1 MKIKLSDNFTLKKLI
16 QFTIPSIIMM
26 VFTSIYGVVDGFF
39 ISNFAGELEFASVN
53 FIFPF
58 IMMLGAFGFLVG
70 SGGSA
75 LVGKTLGEKNIQ
87 KANEIFSLLVYLII
101 GVGIILAILGFIFM
115 EDIAILLGSS
125 DSMLKP
131 CVIYGQILMFAL
143 PFLLLQFTFQSFL
156 ITAEKPQVGLIVTL
170 IAGITNMVLDGLFIA
185 VFKWG
190 IAGAAIATGLSQV
203 FGGLIPLLYFIFNRE
218 NTIKLGKTKLYF
230 KELGQTCVNGS
241 SEFVTNIS
249 MSLVGMLYNYQLMHY
264 LGEYGVSAYGAF
276 MYISFIFVAIF
287 IGYTT
292 GVAPIISYNFGA
304 KNEVQLKK
312 VFRESIK
319 LVALAS
325 IVMVVLAEVLATPLT
340 KIYVGYNP
348 ELFEITKRAMFIAS
362 FCFLFSGIGIFSS
375 GFFTA
380 LNDGVTSAIISFL
393 RTLAFQVGAI
403 LILPLFFDVDGI
415 WLSIVTADLLAAIVA
430 IIFLILK
437 KKKFNY

>member
-1 MKIKLSDNFTLKKLI
+1 
-16 QFTIPSIIMM
+16 
-26 VFTSIYGVVDGFF
+26 
-39 ISNFAGELEFASVN
+39 
-53 FIFPF
+53 
-58 IMMLGAFGFLVG
+58 
-70 SGGSA
+70 
-75 LVGKTLGEKNIQ
+75 
-87 KANEIFSLLVYLII
+87 
-101 GVGIILAILGFIFM
+101 
-115 EDIAILLGSS
+115 
-125 DSMLKP
+125 
-131 CVIYGQILMFAL
+131 
-143 PFLLLQFTFQSFL
+143 
-156 ITAEKPQVGLIVTL
+156 
-170 IAGITNMVLDGLFIA
+170 
-185 VFKWG
+185 
-190 IAGAAIATGLSQV
+190 
-203 FGGLIPLLYFIFNRE
+203 
-218 NTIKLGKTKLYF
+218 
-230 KELGQTCVNGS
+230 
-241 SEFVTNIS
+241 
-249 MSLVGMLYNYQLMHY
+249 
-264 LGEYGVSAYGAF
+264 